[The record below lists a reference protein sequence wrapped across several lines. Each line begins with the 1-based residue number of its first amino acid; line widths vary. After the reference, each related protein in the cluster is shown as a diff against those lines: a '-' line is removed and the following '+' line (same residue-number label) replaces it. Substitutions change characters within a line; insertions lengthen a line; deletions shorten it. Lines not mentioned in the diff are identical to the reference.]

1 MSGMSLIGLCRRRR
15 CRVEQRRRKKRQK
28 AGRAGRPS
36 YLCLWKKAPLK
47 VTAVW
52 RSLLTSEKSWK
63 PLSFVN
69 QIEKMGSSSDRDL
82 AIKDE
87 QARRQAQL
95 PDTLDEAVRIIGELS
110 DDVRVNQRQIEVLQE
125 QLRVAGTWRSK
136 ISDWILGGFVGAIIG
151 ILIGFIG

>member
-1 MSGMSLIGLCRRRR
+1 
-15 CRVEQRRRKKRQK
+15 
-28 AGRAGRPS
+28 
-36 YLCLWKKAPLK
+36 
-47 VTAVW
+47 
-52 RSLLTSEKSWK
+52 
-63 PLSFVN
+63 
-69 QIEKMGSSSDRDL
+69 MGSSSDRDL

-136 ISDWILGGFVGAIIG
+136 ISDWILGGLVGAIIG